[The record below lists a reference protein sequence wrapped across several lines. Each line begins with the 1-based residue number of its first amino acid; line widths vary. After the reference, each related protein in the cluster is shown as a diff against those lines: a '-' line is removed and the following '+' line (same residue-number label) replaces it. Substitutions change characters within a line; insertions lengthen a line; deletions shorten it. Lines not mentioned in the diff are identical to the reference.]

1 LVDELHSISTVVCVF
16 LDWDRTREHLV
27 RAAAEAG
34 CSVKVLIVREG
45 STTEPLDTIH
55 VWTPHVRQLTP
66 TAIRAGGIDVL

>member
-1 LVDELHSISTVVCVF
+1 
-16 LDWDRTREHLV
+16 V